1 MVLSGGHW
9 ASLRITLNVHGSG
22 MSFCQ
27 NLSYSLGISHL
38 TNATM
43 QVFAVRGSFYVH
55 KSMNISDSNEH
66 STHCSNVNPSSISGF
81 SLAAFIFV
89 VITDMCHAF
98 NIGLLG
104 PGLGPF
110 VWDLRSADRGYMS
123 QFSMTLQLGEHVEEG
138 MMPMPWSSLEIM
150 KHCISRR
157 MYTKHTCDRV
167 FSEKFTRFEMT
178 PSENVK
184 ENVKEKNNLS
194 F

>member
-1 MVLSGGHW
+1 MWTVRECLS
-9 ASLRITLNVHGSG
+9 
-22 MSFCQ
+22 
-27 NLSYSLGISHL
+27 L
-38 TNATM
+38 TNATI

-110 VWDLRSADRGYMS
+110 VWNLRSADRGYMS

-167 FSEKFTRFEMT
+167 FFWKVHKIWNDTFRKRERKRER
-178 PSENVK
+178 K
-184 ENVKEKNNLS
+184 E
-194 F
+194 

>member
-1 MVLSGGHW
+1 ML
-9 ASLRITLNVHGSG
+9 LI
-22 MSFCQ
+22 
-27 NLSYSLGISHL
+27 
-38 TNATM
+38 
-43 QVFAVRGSFYVH
+43 
-55 KSMNISDSNEH
+55 
-66 STHCSNVNPSSISGF
+66 
-81 SLAAFIFV
+81 LAFWDPV
-89 VITDMCHAF
+89 W
-98 NIGLLG
+98 GLLYG
-104 PGLGPF
+104 TS
-110 VWDLRSADRGYMS
+110 DLPIEDTS